1 MRTRVKRQPSDPA
14 HTQVQTEGRSTMIL
28 YLVVCVNI
36 SRHNF
41 ANIVESL
48 SLNGFGGLCPIFGS
62 GHRLECAQAGANA
75 LERSIFHMSQI
86 YLNGPS
92 TGRSISAEEFVTG
105 AGLRFGPVSPTGCGC
120 GEKPPAGSACPD
132 EPCGQD
138 DCCQPMICCCRP
150 APAPAPKPP
159 QVDEGCCCKQ
169 SFRAALGLL
178 CDQQISG
185 LLDFGAAAFLTG
197 TYTAGAALTGG
208 KPSDTGKPE
217 PRGEGDARTPCR
229 PDPPAPVNPNAP
241 SDNLGKLTGSFLR
254 FAPCT
259 CDLLDIDAE
268 LYTASGKSRGFTANQ
283 VSLCQLDAVVIQGA
297 AAAAKGD
304 LFAGEEAARN
314 FRCLCDRLAQR
325 LNPAGDICTQDCN
338 CSCACDGRD
347 CCCAAGLLSTLAQN
361 NLSRRV
367 SLTAGLLVL
376 RNATLLGT
384 VGNVLVLCN
393 DADNRLYFVCVNS
406 VQFVG

>member
-1 MRTRVKRQPSDPA
+1 MQA
-14 HTQVQTEGRSTMIL
+14 QTEGRCIMIL
-28 YLVVCVNI
+28 YLVVDVNI
-36 SRHNF
+36 FRNYF
-41 ANIVESL
+41 ANIVEGL
-48 SLNGFGGLCPIFGS
+48 PPKGFRVLCPISGS
-62 GHRLECAQAGANA
+62 RHRLECAQAGVNA
-75 LERSIFHMSQI
+75 LERSILHMSQI

-105 AGLRFGPVSPTGCGC
+105 AGLMPGSPSPNRCGC
-120 GEKPPAGSACPD
+120 GAMPPAGDTCPD

-138 DCCQPMICCCRP
+138 CQPMICCCRP

-178 CDQQISG
+178 CDQQISN
-185 LLDFGAAAFLTG
+185 LLDFDSAAFLTG
-197 TYTAGAALTGG
+197 VYTAGTTLTAAAKEP
-208 KPSDTGKPE
+208 KPHAED
-217 PRGEGDARTPCR
+217 DARTPCR
-229 PDPPAPVNPNAP
+229 PDPPAPVNPNKP
-241 SDNLGKLTGSFLR
+241 SDNLGKLTGSFRR

-259 CDLLDIDAE
+259 CDLLDIEAG
-268 LYTASGKSRGFTANQ
+268 LYTAGGKRCAFTASQ

-297 AAAAKGD
+297 AQS
-304 LFAGEEAARN
+304 
-314 FRCLCDRLAQR
+314 FRCLCDRLAKR
-325 LNPAGDICTQDCN
+325 LNPTGDMCAQEPCP
-338 CSCACDGRD
+338 CSCVCDGRD

-376 RNATLLGT
+376 QNVTLLGT